1 LIGLDYYFFGSWI
14 LVSNWFLALSQIL
27 RVSDELYSRLERV
40 AHKRGLENIEQ
51 LLEEWGGL
59 EDEQGQRA
67 SAVNYIPQ
75 LRTSLIERYGQM
87 PDSTPL
93 VREDRER

>member
-1 LIGLDYYFFGSWI
+1 M
-14 LVSNWFLALSQIL
+14 SQIL
-27 RVSDELYSRLERV
+27 KVSDELYSRLERV

-59 EDEQGQRA
+59 EDERGRRA
-67 SAVNYIPQ
+67 SAVKYINQ
-75 LRTSLIERYGQM
+75 LRTNLIEKYGQI
-87 PDSTPL
+87 PVSTPL

>member
-1 LIGLDYYFFGSWI
+1 LIGLDYYFLGSCI
-14 LVSNWFLALSQIL
+14 LASNWFIAMSQIL

-59 EDEQGQRA
+59 EDEQGHRA
-67 SAVNYIPQ
+67 SAVNYINQ